1 MNYSLHQLAIFLKIV
16 QTRSITK
23 TAEAMHLT
31 QPAVSI
37 QLKNF
42 QSQFNIPLIEI
53 INKRVYITDFG
64 KDIAESAQNI
74 MNEISVIDNRLTKY
88 NGSITGTLRISS
100 VSTGK
105 YVIPY
110 FIADFLRENQNVEL
124 RLDVSN
130 KATVLDLL
138 EQNQS
143 DFSLVSVLP
152 KQIPLKRIEL
162 MPNSLYLIGAG
173 RQSFQTELI
182 TKQSLE
188 KLPLIYREEGSA
200 TRMAMEKF
208 IEKNRITVKKKIQLT
223 SNEAVKQA
231 VIAGIGFSIM
241 PFIGLKNELENKQL
255 QIIPIK
261 GLPIKTSWNLV
272 WHSKKRLS
280 PVAAAFKEYIELH
293 KMEIIQSNFNWIQGL
308 QFE

>member
-53 INKRVYITDFG
+53 INKKVYITEFG

-74 MNEISVIDNRLTKY
+74 MNEVSVIDNRLTKY
-88 NGSITGTLRISS
+88 NGSLTGTLRISS

-105 YVIPY
+105 YVIP
-110 FIADFLRENQNVEL
+110 FFLADFLQENQNVDL

-130 KATVLDLL
+130 KVTVLDLL

-143 DFSLVSVLP
+143 DFSLVSDLP
-152 KQIPLKRIEL
+152 KHMALQRIEL
-162 MPNSLYLIGAG
+162 MPNALYLVGSG
-173 RQSFQTELI
+173 NQSSQLDLINKQT
-182 TKQSLE
+182 LE

-208 IEKNRITVKKKIQLT
+208 IERNRITVKKKIQLT

-241 PFIGLKNELENKQL
+241 PVIGLKNELESKQL

-261 GLPIKTSWNLV
+261 GLPIKTAWNMV
-272 WHSKKRLS
+272 WHRKKRLS
-280 PVAAAFKEYIELH
+280 PVAAAFKEYIEQH
-293 KMEIIQSNFNWIQGL
+293 KKDIIHSNFNWIQGL
-308 QFE
+308 

>member
-1 MNYSLHQLAIFLKIV
+1 MNYSLNQLAIFLKIV
-16 QTRSITK
+16 QTKSITK

-42 QSQFNIPLIEI
+42 QTQFCVPLIEI
-53 INKRVYITDFG
+53 INKRVYITEFG
-64 KDIAESAQNI
+64 REIAESAQNI
-74 MNEISVIDNRLTKY
+74 MNEISLIDNRLTKY
-88 NGSITGTLRISS
+88 SGSLTGTLRMSC
-100 VSTGK
+100 VSIGK
-105 YVIPY
+105 YVLPY
-110 FIADFLRENQNVEL
+110 FLADFLKENQNVDL
-124 RLDVSN
+124 SLDVSN
-130 KATVLDLL
+130 KSMVLDLL

-152 KQIPLKRIEL
+152 KHVALQKIEL

-173 RQSFQTELI
+173 DQSINADLINKQT
-182 TKQSLE
+182 LE

-231 VIAGIGFSIM
+231 VIAGIGYSIM
-241 PFIGLKNELENKQL
+241 PVIGLKNELERKQL
-255 QIIPIK
+255 QIVPIK
-261 GLPIKTSWNLV
+261 GLPIKTAWNLV
-272 WHSKKRLS
+272 WHRKKKLS
-280 PVAAAFKEYIELH
+280 PVATAFKEYIENH
-293 KMEIIQSNFNWIQGL
+293 KKEIIHANFSWIQGL
-308 QFE
+308 

>member
-1 MNYSLHQLAIFLKIV
+1 
-16 QTRSITK
+16 
-23 TAEAMHLT
+23 
-31 QPAVSI
+31 
-37 QLKNF
+37 
-42 QSQFNIPLIEI
+42 
-53 INKRVYITDFG
+53 
-64 KDIAESAQNI
+64 
-74 MNEISVIDNRLTKY
+74 
-88 NGSITGTLRISS
+88 
-100 VSTGK
+100 
-105 YVIPY
+105 
-110 FIADFLRENQNVEL
+110 
-124 RLDVSN
+124 
-130 KATVLDLL
+130 
-138 EQNQS
+138 
-143 DFSLVSVLP
+143 
-152 KQIPLKRIEL
+152 

>member
-1 MNYSLHQLAIFLKIV
+1 MNYSLNQLAIFLKIV
-16 QTRSITK
+16 QTKSITK

-42 QSQFNIPLIEI
+42 QSQFEIPLIEI
-53 INKRVYITDFG
+53 INKRVYITEFG

-88 NGSITGTLRISS
+88 KGSLTGTLRMSS

-105 YVIPY
+105 YVLPY
-110 FIADFLRENQNVEL
+110 FLSDFLKENQNVDL
-124 RLDVSN
+124 SLDVSN
-130 KATVLDLL
+130 KSMVLDLL

-152 KQIPLKRIEL
+152 KHVVLQKIEL

-173 RQSFQTELI
+173 NLSIQHESLN
-182 TKQSLE
+182 KQALE

-200 TRMAMEKF
+200 TRVAMEKF

-241 PFIGLKNELENKQL
+241 PVIGLKNELERKQL

-272 WHSKKRLS
+272 WHRKKKLS
-280 PVAAAFKEYIELH
+280 PVATAFKEY
-293 KMEIIQSNFNWIQGL
+293 MEKNKNQIIQSNFSWINGL
-308 QFE
+308 

>member
-16 QTRSITK
+16 QTKSITK

-64 KDIAESAQNI
+64 KEIAESSQNI
-74 MNEISVIDNRLTKY
+74 MNEVSIIDNRSNKY
-88 NGSITGTLRISS
+88 SGSLTGTLRIAS

-110 FIADFLRENQNVEL
+110 FLADFLRENQNVEL

-130 KATVLDLL
+130 RSMVLDLL
-138 EQNQS
+138 EQNQT
-143 DFSLVSVLP
+143 DFSLLSFFP
-152 KQIPLKRIEL
+152 TQIALQKIEL
-162 MPNSLYLIGAG
+162 MPNALYFVGSGNLSGETAVIN
-173 RQSFQTELI
+173 
-182 TKQSLE
+182 KQALE

-200 TRMAMEKF
+200 TRMAMERF
-208 IEKNRITVKKKIQLT
+208 IEKSRITVKKKIQLT

-231 VIAGIGFSIM
+231 VIAGIGYSVM
-241 PFIGLKNELENKQL
+241 PVIGLKNELESKQV

-261 GLPIKTSWNLV
+261 GLPIKTTWNLV
-272 WHSKKRLS
+272 WHRKKKLS
-280 PVAAAFKEYIELH
+280 PVAVAFKEYIEKH
-293 KMEIIQSNFNWIQGL
+293 KKEIIQSNFSWIQGL
-308 QFE
+308 

>member
-1 MNYSLHQLAIFLKIV
+1 MNYSLNQLAIFLKIV
-16 QTRSITK
+16 QTKSITK

-42 QSQFNIPLIEI
+42 QSQFNVSLVEI
-53 INKRVYITDFG
+53 INKKVFITEFG

-74 MNEISVIDNRLTKY
+74 MNEVSLIDNRLTKY
-88 NGSITGTLRISS
+88 NGALTGTLRMSC

-110 FIADFLRENQNVEL
+110 FLTDFLKENQSVDL

-130 KATVLDLL
+130 KSTVLDLI

-143 DFSLVSVLP
+143 DFSLVSTLP
-152 KQIPLKRIEL
+152 KSLALHKIEL
-162 MPNSLYLIGAG
+162 MTNSLYLVGAG
-173 RQSFQTELI
+173 NQSQPIESI
-182 TKQSLE
+182 TKQTLE

-208 IEKNRITVKKKIQLT
+208 VEKNRISPKKKIQLT

-241 PFIGLKNELENKQL
+241 PVIGLKNELEQKQL
-255 QIIPIK
+255 QIIPIN
-261 GLPIKTSWNLV
+261 GLPMKTSWNLV
-272 WHSKKRLS
+272 WHRKKRLS
-280 PVAAAFKEYIELH
+280 PVAIAFKEYLEQH
-293 KMEIIQSNFNWIQGL
+293 KKEIIHTHFNWIHGL
-308 QFE
+308 

>member
-1 MNYSLHQLAIFLKIV
+1 MNYSLNQLAIFLKIV
-16 QTRSITK
+16 QTKSITK

-42 QSQFNIPLIEI
+42 QSQFNVSLVEI
-53 INKRVYITDFG
+53 INKKVFITEFG
-64 KDIAESAQNI
+64 RDIAESAQNI
-74 MNEISVIDNRLTKY
+74 MNEVSLIDNRLTKY
-88 NGSITGTLRISS
+88 NGALTGTLRMSC

-110 FIADFLRENQNVEL
+110 FLTDFLKENQSVDL

-130 KATVLDLL
+130 KSTVLDLI

-143 DFSLVSVLP
+143 DFSLVSTLP
-152 KQIPLKRIEL
+152 KSLALHKIEL
-162 MPNSLYLIGAG
+162 MTNSLYLVGASN
-173 RQSFQTELI
+173 QSQPIESI

-208 IEKNRITVKKKIQLT
+208 IEKNRISPKKKIQLT

-241 PFIGLKNELENKQL
+241 PVIGLKNELEQKQL
-255 QIIPIK
+255 QIIPIN
-261 GLPIKTSWNLV
+261 GLPMKTSWNLV
-272 WHSKKRLS
+272 WHRKKRLS
-280 PVAAAFKEYIELH
+280 PVAIAFKEYIEQH
-293 KMEIIQSNFNWIQGL
+293 KKEIIHTHFNWIHGL
-308 QFE
+308 

>member
-1 MNYSLHQLAIFLKIV
+1 MNYSLNQLAIFLKIV
-16 QTRSITK
+16 QTKSITK

-42 QSQFNIPLIEI
+42 QSQFNVSLVEI
-53 INKRVYITDFG
+53 INKKVFITEFG

-74 MNEISVIDNRLTKY
+74 MNEVSLIDNRLTKY
-88 NGSITGTLRISS
+88 NGALTGTLRMSS

-105 YVIPY
+105 YVIP
-110 FIADFLRENQNVEL
+110 FFLTDFLRENQSVDL

-130 KATVLDLL
+130 KSTVLDLM

-143 DFSLVSVLP
+143 DFSLVSTLP
-152 KQIPLKRIEL
+152 KSLAIHKIEL
-162 MPNSLYLIGAG
+162 MTNSLYLVGAG
-173 RQSFQTELI
+173 NLSQPVESI
-182 TKQSLE
+182 TKHTLE

-208 IEKNRITVKKKIQLT
+208 IEKNRISPKKKIQLT

-241 PFIGLKNELENKQL
+241 PVIGLKNELESKQV
-255 QIIPIK
+255 QIIPIN
-261 GLPIKTSWNLV
+261 GLPMKTSWNLV
-272 WHSKKRLS
+272 WHRKKRLS
-280 PVAAAFKEYIELH
+280 PVAIAYKEYIEQH
-293 KMEIIQSNFNWIQGL
+293 KKEIIQTHFNWIQGL
-308 QFE
+308 

>member
-1 MNYSLHQLAIFLKIV
+1 MNYSLNQLAIFLKIV
-16 QTRSITK
+16 QTKSITK

-42 QSQFNIPLIEI
+42 QTQFTIPLIEI
-53 INKRVYITDFG
+53 INKRVYITEFG
-64 KDIAESAQNI
+64 REIAESAQNI

-88 NGSITGTLRISS
+88 SGSLTGTLRMSC

-105 YVIPY
+105 YVLPY
-110 FIADFLRENQNVEL
+110 FLADFLRENQNVDL
-124 RLDVSN
+124 ILDVSN
-130 KATVLDLL
+130 KSMVLDLL

-152 KQIPLKRIEL
+152 KHVALQKIEL

-173 RQSFQTELI
+173 NQSIQADAINKQT
-182 TKQSLE
+182 LE
-188 KLPLIYREEGSA
+188 KLSLIYREEGSA

-208 IEKNRITVKKKIQLT
+208 IEKNRISVKKKIQLT

-231 VIAGIGFSIM
+231 VIAGIGYSIM
-241 PFIGLKNELENKQL
+241 PVIGLKNELERNQL

-261 GLPIKTSWNLV
+261 GLPIKTAWNLV
-272 WHSKKRLS
+272 WHRKKKLS
-280 PVAAAFKEYIELH
+280 PVATAFKEYIE
-293 KMEIIQSNFNWIQGL
+293 KNKNQIIQSNFSWINGL
-308 QFE
+308 

>member
-1 MNYSLHQLAIFLKIV
+1 MNYSLNQLAIFLKIV
-16 QTRSITK
+16 QTKSITK

-42 QSQFNIPLIEI
+42 QSQFNVSLVEI
-53 INKRVYITDFG
+53 INKKVYITEFG

-74 MNEISVIDNRLTKY
+74 MNEVSLIDNRLTKY
-88 NGSITGTLRISS
+88 NGSLTGTLRMSS

-105 YVIPY
+105 YVIP
-110 FIADFLRENQNVEL
+110 FFLTDFLRENQNVDL
-124 RLDVSN
+124 HLDVSN
-130 KATVLDLL
+130 KSTVLDLI

-143 DFSLVSVLP
+143 DFSLVATLP
-152 KQIPLKRIEL
+152 KNIALNKIEL
-162 MPNSLYLIGAG
+162 MANSLYLVGSG
-173 RQSFQTELI
+173 NQSQQYETI
-182 TKQSLE
+182 TKQTLE

-208 IEKNRITVKKKIQLT
+208 IERNRISVKKKIQLA

-241 PFIGLKNELENKQL
+241 PVIGLKNELELKQL
-255 QIIPIK
+255 KIIPIN

-272 WHSKKRLS
+272 WHRRKRLS
-280 PVAAAFKEYIELH
+280 PVATAYKEYIEQH
-293 KMEIIQSNFNWIQGL
+293 KKEIIQTHFNWIQDL
-308 QFE
+308 

>member
-16 QTRSITK
+16 QTKSITK

-53 INKRVYITDFG
+53 INKKVYITEFG

-74 MNEISVIDNRLTKY
+74 MNEVSVIDNRLTKY
-88 NGSITGTLRISS
+88 NGSLTGTLRMSS

-110 FIADFLRENQNVEL
+110 FLADFLRENQNVDL

-130 KATVLDLL
+130 KSTVLDLL

-152 KQIPLKRIEL
+152 KNMTLQRIEL
-162 MPNSLYLIGAG
+162 MPNSLYLVGAG
-173 RQSFQTELI
+173 NQSFQVESLN
-182 TKQSLE
+182 KQTLE

-241 PFIGLKNELENKQL
+241 PVIGLKNELERKQL

-261 GLPIKTSWNLV
+261 GLPIKTAWNLV
-272 WHSKKRLS
+272 WHRKKRLS
-280 PVAAAFKEYIELH
+280 PVATAFKEYIEQH
-293 KMEIIQSNFNWIQGL
+293 KKEIIQSNFNWIQGL
-308 QFE
+308 

>member
-1 MNYSLHQLAIFLKIV
+1 MNYSLNQLAIFLKIV
-16 QTRSITK
+16 QTKSITK

-42 QSQFNIPLIEI
+42 QSQFEIPLIEI
-53 INKRVYITDFG
+53 INKRVYITEFG

-88 NGSITGTLRISS
+88 KGSLTGTLRMSS

-105 YVIPY
+105 YVLPY
-110 FIADFLRENQNVEL
+110 FVSDFLKENQNVDL
-124 RLDVSN
+124 SLDVSN
-130 KATVLDLL
+130 KSMVLDLL

-152 KQIPLKRIEL
+152 KHVALQKIEL

-173 RQSFQTELI
+173 NHSIQPESLN
-182 TKQSLE
+182 KQALE

-200 TRMAMEKF
+200 TRVAMEKF

-231 VIAGIGFSIM
+231 VIAGIGFSI
-241 PFIGLKNELENKQL
+241 
-255 QIIPIK
+255 IPIK

-272 WHSKKRLS
+272 WHRKKKLS
-280 PVAAAFKEYIELH
+280 PVATAFKEYVE
-293 KMEIIQSNFNWIQGL
+293 KNKNQIIQSNFSWINGL
-308 QFE
+308 

>member
-1 MNYSLHQLAIFLKIV
+1 MNYSLNQLAIFLKIV
-16 QTRSITK
+16 QTKSITK

-42 QSQFNIPLIEI
+42 QSQFEIPLIEI
-53 INKRVYITDFG
+53 INKRVYITEFG

-88 NGSITGTLRISS
+88 KGSLTGTLRMSS

-105 YVIPY
+105 YVLPY
-110 FIADFLRENQNVEL
+110 FVSDFLKENQNVDL
-124 RLDVSN
+124 SLDVSN
-130 KATVLDLL
+130 KSMVLDLL

-152 KQIPLKRIEL
+152 KHVVLQKIEL
-162 MPNSLYLIGAG
+162 MPNSLYLVGAG
-173 RQSFQTELI
+173 NHSIQPESLN
-182 TKQSLE
+182 KQALE

-200 TRMAMEKF
+200 TRVAMEKF

-241 PFIGLKNELENKQL
+241 PVIGLKNELERKQL

-272 WHSKKRLS
+272 WHRKKKLS
-280 PVAAAFKEYIELH
+280 PVATAFKEY
-293 KMEIIQSNFNWIQGL
+293 MEKNKNQIIQSNFSWINGL
-308 QFE
+308 

>member
-16 QTRSITK
+16 QTKSITK

-53 INKRVYITDFG
+53 INKKIYITEFG

-74 MNEISVIDNRLTKY
+74 MNEVSVIDNRLTKY
-88 NGSITGTLRISS
+88 NGSLTGTLRISS

-110 FIADFLRENQNVEL
+110 FLADFLRENQNVDL

-130 KATVLDLL
+130 KSTVLDLL

-152 KQIPLKRIEL
+152 QNMALQRIEL
-162 MPNSLYLIGAG
+162 MPNSLYLVGACNKS
-173 RQSFQTELI
+173 QQAELI
-182 TKQSLE
+182 KKQALE

-231 VIAGIGFSIM
+231 VIGGIGFSIM
-241 PFIGLKNELENKQL
+241 PVIGLKNELENEQL

-261 GLPIKTSWNLV
+261 GLPIKTSWNLI
-272 WHSKKRLS
+272 WHRKKRLS
-280 PVAAAFKEYIELH
+280 PVATAFKEYIEQH
-293 KMEIIQSNFNWIQGL
+293 KKDIIHSNFNWIQGL
-308 QFE
+308 

>member
-23 TAEAMHLT
+23 TAESMHLT

-53 INKRVYITDFG
+53 INKKVYVTEFG

-74 MNEISVIDNRLTKY
+74 MNEVSVIDNRLTKF
-88 NGSITGTLRISS
+88 NGTLSGTLRISS

-105 YVIPY
+105 YVIP
-110 FIADFLRENQNVEL
+110 FFLADFLRENQHVDL

-152 KQIPLKRIEL
+152 KNAALHRVEL
-162 MPNSLYLIGAG
+162 MPNTLYLVGAG
-173 RQSFQTELI
+173 IQSRQNELI
-182 TKQSLE
+182 NKQTIE

-241 PFIGLKNELENKQL
+241 PVIGLKNELENKQL

-261 GLPIKTSWNLV
+261 GLPIKTSWNLI
-272 WHSKKRLS
+272 WHRKKRLS
-280 PVAAAFKEYIELH
+280 LVATAFKEYIEQH
-293 KMEIIQSNFNWIQGL
+293 KKEIIHTNFHWIQGL
-308 QFE
+308 

>member
-16 QTRSITK
+16 QTKSITK

-42 QSQFNIPLIEI
+42 QSQFNISLVEI
-53 INKRVYITDFG
+53 INKKVYITEFG

-74 MNEISVIDNRLTKY
+74 MNEVSVIDNRLSKY
-88 NGSITGTLRISS
+88 NGSLTGTLRMSS

-110 FIADFLRENQNVEL
+110 FLTDFLRENPDVDL
-124 RLDVSN
+124 RMDVSN
-130 KATVLDLL
+130 KSTVLDLL

-143 DFSLVSVLP
+143 DFSLFSSLP
-152 KQIPLKRIEL
+152 KSIALHKVEL
-162 MPNSLYLIGAG
+162 MPNSLYLIGSG
-173 RQSFQTELI
+173 NHSFEVESLSKQT
-182 TKQSLE
+182 LE

-200 TRMAMEKF
+200 TRLAMEKF
-208 IEKNRITVKKKIQLT
+208 IERNRISVKKKIQLT

-241 PFIGLKNELENKQL
+241 PVIGLKNELECKQL
-255 QIIPIK
+255 QIIRIK

-272 WHSKKRLS
+272 WHRRKRLS
-280 PVAAAFKEYIELH
+280 PVAIAFKEYIEQH
-293 KMEIIQSNFNWIQGL
+293 KNEIIQSNFNWIQEL
-308 QFE
+308 

>member
-1 MNYSLHQLAIFLKIV
+1 MNYSLNQLAIFLKIV

-23 TAEAMHLT
+23 TAESMHLT

-42 QSQFNIPLIEI
+42 QSQFNVPLIEI
-53 INKRVYITDFG
+53 INKKVYITEFG

-74 MNEISVIDNRLTKY
+74 MNEVSVIDNRLTKY
-88 NGSITGTLRISS
+88 NGSLTGTLRMSS

-110 FIADFLRENQNVEL
+110 FLADFLRENQNVDL

-130 KATVLDLL
+130 KATVLELL

-143 DFSLVSVLP
+143 DFSLVSDLP
-152 KQIPLKRIEL
+152 KHMALQRIEL
-162 MPNSLYLIGAG
+162 MPNSLYLVGAG
-173 RQSFQTELI
+173 NQSWQSDLINKQTI
-182 TKQSLE
+182 E

-241 PFIGLKNELENKQL
+241 PVIGLKNELENEQL

-261 GLPIKTSWNLV
+261 GLPIKTSWNLI
-272 WHSKKRLS
+272 WHRKKRLS
-280 PVAAAFKEYIELH
+280 PVATAFKEYIEQH
-293 KMEIIQSNFNWIQGL
+293 KKDIIQSNFNWIQGL
-308 QFE
+308 